1 MKTKKLIKRTA
12 AFCLTLAGFCAAQS
26 AFAEVT
32 VPEWQNSFT
41 TAPANKVAFYLY
53 HVDSDKFTTNQLPFV
68 DAKDATPWKN
78 DDKFCNYKESTNHY
92 LYVEDKV
99 FKSGKNEKG
108 DQAVKFQKDPNGEKW
123 CLYFQYSSFFT
134 KVYPVFYGNNNK
146 IEVTNKPKSLVPQY
160 EWYLISE
167 TQWKNHLAIEGA
179 KKILDEANGLLSSAK
194 ESETQATLKT
204 AVDETEVV
212 INAVEIEVDATETLN
227 PKIEALKQ
235 ALEDFKVAN
244 VSQVREIFGETIS
257 EARDYSPMFDF
268 LATAITAANGV
279 YEDADATAEEL
290 DAAKVTLESVV
301 AQAQAI
307 VNSDAYKT
315 YSTYISMIETS
326 NAKATEAGY
335 AGYDA
340 TAATTAMNA
349 EKQNLLGISDA
360 AGMTDINNTLKT
372 HVEQVVRDY
381 AYYAGAESVAGQAAK
396 VGYTADLAA
405 IKAATVSELPELIE
419 GIRAEAKK
427 GVFNY
432 IANYEGEDPID
443 MTIFINNNSFE
454 FGETGWN
461 RGWNASYTGGN
472 PDIGARWNY
481 LDYAT
486 IGCDGS
492 YLYNTWK
499 EYYGNSAGFGV
510 YQYITG
516 LPNGKY
522 KLEAL
527 LTSDPGNK
535 IYLTVDAEKNKQ
547 TRVGEGVISENG
559 KGEFVEAS
567 CEFYVNNMA
576 ITIGAIGEQKS
587 SLYDAWFRADNFR
600 LTLLPA
606 TMDEDGNEKPSDYTS
621 GDVMPVVKVTREI
634 KANQWTTL
642 CLPMDCAKPESL
654 SLYEV
659 ADETQDENGGVS
671 VTVAASSDEKIKA
684 GKPYI
689 VKNADAVISEF
700 VSNGVSLVEAPKTA
714 GEFIPFTGLFT
725 TTELN
730 AGDIY
735 VSTSADNAEGDKPVY
750 KSLSETASNKN
761 MKGFRAYFQV
771 PAETAES
778 SVRFVTEGDIT
789 GIMQAIEEQQTS
801 AGAYN
806 LSGHKVNTLQKG
818 IYVIDGKKIIIK

>member
-32 VPEWQNSFT
+32 VPEWQNSYT
-41 TAPANKVAFYLY
+41 SAPTQAFYLY
-53 HVDSDKFTTNQLPFV
+53 NTAKGKFATNSLTLLDDESKATTWTYSSKKLGTNGQYFARGGLFAGYPLTIGNSGIDFTL
-68 DAKDATPWKN
+68 DYTQS
-78 DDKFCNYKESTNHY
+78 DDKWGIYFTSGRNNY
-92 LYVEDKV
+92 YV
-99 FKSGKNEKG
+99 
-108 DQAVKFQKDPNGEKW
+108 QAATQLQFGE
-123 CLYFQYSSFFT
+123 
-134 KVYPVFYGNNNK
+134 GNAK
-146 IEVTNKPKSLVPQY
+146 IY
-160 EWYLISE
+160 EWYFIST
-167 TQWKNHLAIEGA
+167 TQYGNHNAIVAAKNGVFA
-179 KKILDEANGLLSSAK
+179 EANQLLEAA
-194 ESETQATLKT
+194 EEGDAKT
-204 AVDETEVV
+204 ALSNAITTAETA
-212 INAVEIEVDATETLN
+212 INSVNIENAEAVTTINDAVAELRYAIAVYKQFGLNQYVEALRITLN
-227 PKIEALKQ
+227 VAANYDGPEFGFLKDAL
-235 ALEDFKVAN
+235 
-244 VSQVREIFGETIS
+244 S
-257 EARDYSPMFDF
+257 EA
-268 LATAITAANGV
+268 N
-279 YEDADATAEEL
+279 
-290 DAAKVTLESVV
+290 
-301 AQAQAI
+301 
-307 VNSDAYKT
+307 
-315 YSTYISMIETS
+315 
-326 NAKATEAGY
+326 
-335 AGYDA
+335 
-340 TAATTAMNA
+340 TAMNA
-349 EKQNLLGISDA
+349 DPKNADDLDTANKNLTAALNLARTIVEDEAFTTYQNNIAMIGDNIEKASDYTSYA
-360 AGMTDINNTLKT
+360 TELTGVKSQAEKDFLAITSVAGLTDINNTLKNAN
-372 HVEQVVRDY
+372 D
-381 AYYAGAESVAGQAAK
+381 AFGDKLNLCNAAWAVATQANA
-396 VGYTADLAA
+396 VGYEEGFVTVKALTSKDITAAN
-405 IKAATVSELPELIE
+405 IKTTINN
-419 GIRAEAKK
+419 IRNSAKD
-427 GVFNY
+427 GVRSY
-432 IANYEGEDPID
+432 IATYIGLNPID

-454 FGETGWN
+454 LGDMTGWSIAT
-461 RGWNASYTGGN
+461 NASSIGGS
-472 PDIGARWNY
+472 PDNGVRMNEQN
-481 LDYAT
+481 YAT
-486 IGCDGS
+486 SDGHGS

-559 KGEFVEAS
+559 KGEFVEVS
-567 CEFYVNNMA
+567 CEFSVKDKA
-576 ITIGAIGEQKS
+576 VTIGAIGEQKS

-621 GDVMPVVKVTREI
+621 GDVMPVVKVNRTI

-642 CLPMDCAKPESL
+642 CLPMECAKPESL
-654 SLYEV
+654 TLYEV
-659 ADETQDENGGVS
+659 ADETQDENGRIS

-700 VSNGVSLVEAPKTA
+700 IANGVSLVEAPTPA
-714 GEFIPFTGLFT
+714 GEYIPFTGLFT

-778 SVRFVTEGDIT
+778 SVRFVTEGDLT
-789 GIMQAIEEQQTS
+789 GIMQAIEEQQT
-801 AGAYN
+801 ATGIYD
-806 LSGHKVNTLQKG
+806 LSGRKASTLQKG

>member
-32 VPEWQNSFT
+32 VPEWQNSYTSAPT
-41 TAPANKVAFYLY
+41 TTFYLY
-53 HVDSDKFTTNQLPFV
+53 NTAKSKFATNDVFLVEDESKATTWTYSNKRLSTNGQNLNRQDSKPNDPEFEGAGADYTLEYNQAGWGFYWSQKILWVTSYFYVQANDELKLTFGSTNTKIYQWYFISVNQYNNHVALASAVNVLKEAYDYLNNAEDGEAKNALSNAINTAETNLGGLSDQVNADV
-68 DAKDATPWKN
+68 DAN
-78 DDKFCNYKESTNHY
+78 D
-92 LYVEDKV
+92 V
-99 FKSGKNEKG
+99 
-108 DQAVKFQKDPNGEKW
+108 
-123 CLYFQYSSFFT
+123 
-134 KVYPVFYGNNNK
+134 
-146 IEVTNKPKSLVPQY
+146 
-160 EWYLISE
+160 
-167 TQWKNHLAIEGA
+167 
-179 KKILDEANGLLSSAK
+179 SA
-194 ESETQATLKT
+194 S
-204 AVDETEVV
+204 
-212 INAVEIEVDATETLN
+212 
-227 PKIEALKQ
+227 
-235 ALEDFKVAN
+235 
-244 VSQVREIFGETIS
+244 
-257 EARDYSPMFDF
+257 
-268 LATAITAANGV
+268 ITAATTTL
-279 YEDADATAEEL
+279 EDAL
-290 DAAKVTLESVV
+290 DAYKASIRGQFVTALENAITNAEKFTPTFEFLTSAIQTAKAAKDNNELSSDELCEAKSTLEGVV

-349 EKQNLLGISDA
+349 EKQNLLGIYDA
-360 AGMTDINNTLKT
+360 AGMTNINNTLKE
-372 HVEQVVRDY
+372 HAEQVVRDY
-381 AYYAGAESVAGQAAK
+381 AYYAGAESVAGHAAK
-396 VGYTADLAA
+396 VGYTVDLAA
-405 IKAATVSELPELIE
+405 IKAATVSEIPELIE

-461 RGWNASYTGGN
+461 RGWNVSYTGGN

-486 IGCDGS
+486 IGCDGG
-492 YLYNTWK
+492 YIYNTYK
-499 EYYGNSAGFGV
+499 VYYDELAGYGV

-559 KGEFVEAS
+559 KGEFVEVS
-567 CEFYVNNMA
+567 CEFSVKDNA
-576 ITIGAIGEQKS
+576 VTIGAIGEQKS

-621 GDVMPVVKVTREI
+621 GEVMPVVKVSREI

-642 CLPMDCAKPESL
+642 CLPMDCAKPASL

-700 VSNGVSLVEAPKTA
+700 VANGVSLVEAPTPA

-750 KSLSETASNKN
+750 KSLSETAANKN

-778 SVRFVTEGDIT
+778 SVRFVTEGDLT
-789 GIMQAIEEQQTS
+789 GIMQAIEEQQTF